1 MKKSK
6 QAIAVLLIVIG
17 FGSLAVSLSYIRPT
31 LVEEGERL
39 QSENETL
46 KIQLNQVRE
55 LEANVDSYTSET
67 AVYESQTNAILAE
80 FPAEVREEDAI
91 LYADEIEDMSDYTIS
106 VVGINPGDLIYAT
119 GTSAAEETT
128 DGTTDTTAET
138 TETAASA
145 TASASL
151 GILDEASVT
160 VPTYQLFSMS
170 ASYDFTAG
178 YEDMKEIIAKI
189 YADPDKRNI
198 SALSLSYDSETGEL
212 IGNMSLNLYYLTGTD
227 KTYTEPDAGKIKKG
241 KDNIFETI
249 TKSKASK
256 K

>member
-6 QAIAVLLIVIG
+6 QAIAILMIVIG
-17 FGSLAVSLSYIRPT
+17 IGSIVASAAYIRPD
-31 LVEEGERL
+31 LVEEGDRL
-39 QSENETL
+39 QSENEQL

-67 AVYESQTNAILAE
+67 AAYESQSSAILAE

-91 LYADEIEDMSDYTIS
+91 LYAKEIEDMSDYTIS
-106 VVGINPGDLIYAT
+106 VVGINPGNLIYAT
-119 GTSAAEETT
+119 GTSGAEETT
-128 DGTTDTTAET
+128 DGTTDGTTDTT
-138 TETAASA
+138 TETAESTASA
-145 TASASL
+145 TSSL

-170 ASYDFTAG
+170 ASYEFTSG
-178 YEDMKEIIAKI
+178 YEDMKDIIAKI

-198 SALSLSYDSETGEL
+198 SALSLSYDAETGEL

-241 KDNIFETI
+241 RKNIFATI
-249 TKSKASK
+249 K
-256 K
+256 

>member
-6 QAIAVLLIVIG
+6 QAIAIILIVIG
-17 FGSLAVSLSYIRPT
+17 FGSIAVSASSIRPS
-31 LVEEGERL
+31 LVEEGDRL

-67 AVYESQTNAILAE
+67 AAYESQSSAILAE

-91 LYADEIEDMSDYTIS
+91 LYAKEIEDMSDYTIS
-106 VVGINPGDLIYAT
+106 VVGINPGNLIYAT
-119 GTSAAEETT
+119 GTSGEEAAADGTEET
-128 DGTTDTTAET
+128 T
-138 TETAASA
+138 TETAD
-145 TASASL
+145 TAVSTTESSSL

-160 VPTYQLFSMS
+160 VPVYQLFSMS
-170 ASYDFTAG
+170 ASYEFTSG
-178 YEDMKEIIAKI
+178 YEDMKDIIAKI

-198 SALSLSYDSETGEL
+198 SALTLSYDSETGEL

-241 KDNIFETI
+241 RKNIFATI
-249 TKSKASK
+249 K
-256 K
+256 